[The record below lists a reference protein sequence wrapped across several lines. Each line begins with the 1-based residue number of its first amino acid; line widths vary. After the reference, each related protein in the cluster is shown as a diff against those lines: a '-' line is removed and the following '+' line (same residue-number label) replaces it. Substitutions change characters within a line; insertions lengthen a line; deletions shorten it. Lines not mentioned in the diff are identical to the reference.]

1 VRKRERER
9 KKKKKNR
16 NWRVSRPVSAMI
28 GVEGVEKKARTG
40 GLGKKESPRGS
51 GIL

>member
-1 VRKRERER
+1 MKKRERER
-9 KKKKKNR
+9 KKKNW
-16 NWRVSRPVSAMI
+16 NWRVSRPVPAMI